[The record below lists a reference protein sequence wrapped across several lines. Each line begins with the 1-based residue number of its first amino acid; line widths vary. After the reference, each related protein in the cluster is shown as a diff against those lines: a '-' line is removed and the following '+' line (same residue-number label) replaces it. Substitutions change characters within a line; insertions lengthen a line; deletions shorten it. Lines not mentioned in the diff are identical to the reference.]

1 MTGLRTWRGA
11 RSPSTAGLGQGEC
24 PGRRGG
30 RRAPHG
36 VGAGPRVEWGALA
49 ALPAPTQGLARVC
62 EAWRG
67 ASLVPS
73 AGPSPACGGAGGAS
87 NDPESPEG
95 VPAPATAG

>member
-1 MTGLRTWRGA
+1 MPDHLPQLGWA
-11 RSPSTAGLGQGEC
+11 RASAQG
-24 PGRRGG
+24 G
-30 RRAPHG
+30 G
-36 VGAGPRVEWGALA
+36 VGAGPRMEWGALA

>member
-1 MTGLRTWRGA
+1 MEGCPITFHSW
-11 RSPSTAGLGQGEC
+11 AG
-24 PGRRGG
+24 PGRVPREAGWAQG
-30 RRAPHG
+30 PAWSGAHWPLSLRLLRA
-36 VGAGPRVEWGALA
+36 W
-49 ALPAPTQGLARVC
+49 RVC

>member
-1 MTGLRTWRGA
+1 M
-11 RSPSTAGLGQGEC
+11 
-24 PGRRGG
+24 
-30 RRAPHG
+30 
-36 VGAGPRVEWGALA
+36 GAGPRVGWGALA
-49 ALPAPTQGLARVC
+49 ALPVPTQGLARVC